1 MKQLLHLKE
10 VIKLRKGLLFT
21 LKLLFDTFL
30 IGIVFS
36 VICELVFLAFAKI
49 LSIDIYL
56 NAEVFMS
63 ILTASFLTF
72 VFSKKNI
79 FNQLFINGFSRK
91 KIAKIKTMSCIV
103 YGLVFF
109 ILFVVYE
116 IFYAGLLTDSI
127 YLDTILYLLV
137 VYLAITFVVEFATFL
152 DLIYKKISMK
162 KGKGINKAFYKYA
175 YSIVLILIT
184 YIYRLIYP
192 VIYDY
197 CTNIVLITILLLLV
211 ILKLMLSNM
220 NKKWILSM
228 DIRA

>member
-137 VYLAITFVVEFATFL
+137 VYLAITFATFL

-197 CTNIVLITILLLLV
+197 YTNIVLITILLLLV
-211 ILKLMLSNM
+211 ILKLILSNM